1 MTEGGGQPE
10 KLVEGTVLS
19 HLVELRDRLLHAL
32 IVVAVLSLPCLYFA
46 DDLFTWLT
54 APLREQLPAGSSLI
68 ATSVVAPFMTPFKLG
83 LLAAIFVAMPY
94 ILYQL
99 WAFVA
104 PGLYRHERRFALP
117 LLVSSVVLFYTGAA
131 FAYYAVFPIMF
142 QFFVSTTPDGVAMM
156 TDMTQYLDFV
166 VLLFF
171 AFGVAFEIPVAT
183 VLLVRTGLV
192 SIAALGQHRGFVL
205 LGIFI
210 VAAFLTPPDAVSQ
223 TMMAVPMYVL
233 YEAGI
238 VLARVLMRGVQAKR
252 DEDAEGDTPSA

>member
-1 MTEGGGQPE
+1 MTGGGQEE

-19 HLVELRDRLLHAL
+19 HLVELRDRLLRAL
-32 IVVAVLSLPCLYFA
+32 IVVAVLSLPCLFFA
-46 DDLFTWLT
+46 NDLFTWLT

-83 LLAAIFVAMPY
+83 LFAAIFFSMPY

-117 LLVSSVVLFYTGAA
+117 LLVSSILLFYTGAA
-131 FAYYAVFPIMF
+131 FAYFAVFPVMF
-142 QFFVSTTPDGVAMM
+142 QFFVSTTPEGVAMM

-192 SIAALGQHRGFVL
+192 GVESLGKHRGFVL
-205 LGIFI
+205 LGIFV

-223 TMMAVPMYVL
+223 TMMAVPMYLL

-238 VLARVLMRGVQAKR
+238 VLSRILMRRVPARR
-252 DEDAEGDTPSA
+252 DEDGEGDTHSA